1 MRLGAI
7 LKNRIVKNASWL
19 VAGRVI
25 QLIISFFVG
34 ILTTKYLGP
43 ENFGLVNYASAYT
56 AFFLSFC
63 TLGINSVLVK
73 ELVDDPEGEGRVLGT
88 TLLLRAVSSILSA
101 VLIVIIVGFVNADE
115 PTTIAVT
122 ALTSIS
128 LVFNIFDSFK
138 YWFQAKLNSKVVA
151 IVTLVAYIATSAYR
165 IVLLASGASVE
176 WFAFATSV
184 DYIVIALLL
193 LICYFACGGRRLSF
207 SLEYGRRL
215 LSKSYHFILPGLMVA
230 IYGYTDKVML
240 KNHIGDAEVGY
251 YSNALLLCSMWTF
264 VLSAI
269 IDSVYPSIMEAHKN
283 GNTESYE
290 KNNRRLYAIVF
301 YVSVAASLFFTFA
314 GEFVI
319 TLLYGEEFAPAA
331 APLRIATWYTAFSY
345 LGVARG
351 AWLVCEDKQKYVKY
365 IYLFSALANVGL
377 NVLLIPRFGA
387 VGAAAASLVTQI
399 STIIF
404 PLVIPALRRN
414 TVIMLE
420 AIALR
425 KLK

>member
-25 QLIISFFVG
+25 QLLISFFVG

-88 TLLLRAVSSILSA
+88 TLLLRAVSSFLSA

-165 IVLLASGASVE
+165 IALLA
-176 WFAFATSV
+176 
-184 DYIVIALLL
+184 
-193 LICYFACGGRRLSF
+193 
-207 SLEYGRRL
+207 
-215 LSKSYHFILPGLMVA
+215 
-230 IYGYTDKVML
+230 
-240 KNHIGDAEVGY
+240 
-251 YSNALLLCSMWTF
+251 
-264 VLSAI
+264 
-269 IDSVYPSIMEAHKN
+269 
-283 GNTESYE
+283 
-290 KNNRRLYAIVF
+290 
-301 YVSVAASLFFTFA
+301 
-314 GEFVI
+314 
-319 TLLYGEEFAPAA
+319 
-331 APLRIATWYTAFSY
+331 
-345 LGVARG
+345 
-351 AWLVCEDKQKYVKY
+351 
-365 IYLFSALANVGL
+365 
-377 NVLLIPRFGA
+377 
-387 VGAAAASLVTQI
+387 
-399 STIIF
+399 
-404 PLVIPALRRN
+404 
-414 TVIMLE
+414 
-420 AIALR
+420 
-425 KLK
+425 